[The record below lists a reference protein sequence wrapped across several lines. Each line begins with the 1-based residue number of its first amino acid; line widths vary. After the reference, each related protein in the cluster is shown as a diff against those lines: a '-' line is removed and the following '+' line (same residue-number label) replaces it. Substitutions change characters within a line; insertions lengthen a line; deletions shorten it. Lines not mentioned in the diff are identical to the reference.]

1 MIITS
6 NNKEFL
12 YSLRD
17 LSNIK
22 HTSENLAK
30 EIDQVLSL
38 VGPKKFSAIVTD
50 NAAAIANVQKQI
62 SEKYPH
68 ILNIRCIAHYINLIT
83 KDVLG
88 MYMINF
94 SNIYYLTN

>member
-1 MIITS
+1 MIITGD
-6 NNKEFL
+6 NKEFL
-12 YSLRD
+12 YLLRD
-17 LSNIK
+17 LSNIS

-38 VGPKKFSAIVTD
+38 IGPNKFSAIVTD
-50 NAAAIANVQKQI
+50 NAAAIANARKQI

-83 KDVLG
+83 KDILG
-88 MYMINF
+88 M
-94 SNIYYLTN
+94 